1 MKLSNTK
8 LKITEENRMLQK
20 IQNMLAEALNLPVE
34 KVTPDSKIV
43 EDLGADSLD
52 VVELLSRLED
62 EYGIMIPDEEVE
74 NLVTVAD
81 VAAELE
87 KLVK

>member
-1 MKLSNTK
+1 
-8 LKITEENRMLQK
+8 MLQK
-20 IQNMLAEALNLPVE
+20 VQEMLAEALNLSVSE
-34 KVTPDSKIV
+34 VVADAKIV

-62 EYGIMIPDEEVE
+62 EFGITIPDDDVE
-74 NLVTVAD
+74 NLVTVGD

-87 KLVK
+87 KLTK

>member
-1 MKLSNTK
+1 
-8 LKITEENRMLQK
+8 MLEK
-20 IQNMLAEALNLPVE
+20 IQEMLAEALNLPAE
-34 KVTPDSKIV
+34 QVTANAKIV
-43 EDLGADSLD
+43 DDLGADSLD

-62 EYGIMIPDEEVE
+62 EYGIMIPDDEVE
-74 NLVTVAD
+74 NLVTVGD

>member
-1 MKLSNTK
+1 
-8 LKITEENRMLQK
+8 MLEK
-20 IQNMLAEALNLPVE
+20 IQEMLAEALNLPAE
-34 KVTPDSKIV
+34 KVTAEAKIV

-62 EYGIMIPDEEVE
+62 EFGIVIPDDEVE
-74 NLVTVAD
+74 NLVTVGD